1 MSTTK
6 TSKTIETNLCKILVL
21 DLSYRAEMLV
31 KEAISNCQV
40 LQMPFEELVED
51 WGVDDALEFA
61 AIASMV
67 QVHDAQLFIPMD
79 DMIVEELL
87 TEIRDTRVIELG
99 APSDMSFMQT
109 PDRVAKYILDTYEL
123 FKQA

>member
-87 TEIRDTRVIELG
+87 TEIRDTRFIELG
-99 APSDMSFMQT
+99 VPSDMSFMQH